1 MSFEVINTARAE
13 ADILR
18 NAHWWA
24 EHHSKPQA
32 VVWVNTLRQQFRT
45 LAEMPERFSLAP
57 ENEQFGYEIRQML
70 VGPGNKPSFRAIY
83 TIVDQSV
90 FVLTVRRGAEAALR
104 VEDLPDS
111 VDSL

>member
-24 EHHSKPQA
+24 EHHSEPQA
-32 VVWVNTLRQQFRT
+32 AVWVDTLRQQFRT

-57 ENEQFGYEIRQML
+57 ENEQFAYEIRQML
-70 VGPGNKPSFRAIY
+70 VGPGSKPSYRAIY
-83 TIVDQSV
+83 TILDQRV
-90 FVLTVRRGAEAALR
+90 LILTVRRGAEAPLQ
-104 VEDLPDS
+104 VEDLHDS
-111 VDSL
+111 IDSL